1 MASQLIISF
10 HWIIEYVDFIY
21 PTELEIKGYHRYGL
35 ATLASYLDLHIEI
48 NSENKLRKNITR
60 EDSILP
66 LWIFHL
72 WVTTIQA
79 ALVYEVYISQLLCY
93 CCWYFRKLNTVI
105 FYIKFV
111 IYKCQL
117 ICDCIKQQI
126 VTIVK
131 SNMMNFIKYFS
142 FCDKRSAV
150 Y

>member
-1 MASQLIISF
+1 MKSTYSIIQ
-10 HWIIEYVDFIY
+10 WKDIINW
-21 PTELEIKGYHRYGL
+21 L
-35 ATLASYLDLHIEI
+35 ATL
-48 NSENKLRKNITR
+48 RR
-60 EDSILP
+60 
-66 LWIFHL
+66 
-72 WVTTIQA
+72 

-93 CCWYFRKLNTVI
+93 CSWYFRKLNTVI

-131 SNMMNFIKYFS
+131 SNMMNFIKYSS

-150 Y
+150 KMCSYWDGHFEWRLIISQVGYCEYGLNRFPCNGPLTIRSCCKLCFYQQGAC